1 MSREELTSQTT
12 ITVITATE
20 GPQHYWRELWR
31 FRELFILLA
40 WRDLLVRY
48 KQTVIGVAWA
58 VIRPLITVL
67 VFTVVFGNLAKLPS
81 GDTPYA
87 LFVFAGM
94 LPWQFF
100 STSLTEAGNSLV
112 TNANIVSKIYFPRLL
127 MPVASI
133 AVCLVDA
140 IIAGVLF
147 LGLMIWYGEMLSWKV
162 VFLPLFVMWLL
173 LITMGL
179 SVWVAAL
186 NVTYRDFRYLV
197 PFVVQ
202 LGMYISPVGFGTEI
216 IPEKWLWLFYLN
228 PMVGVIDGFRWSI
241 LGGNQTLNLMMMVP
255 SIILTFIFL
264 IPGLRFFRRK
274 EDSFADGI

>member
-1 MSREELTSQTT
+1 MSREELSSQTIT
-12 ITVITATE
+12 IISATD

-31 FRELFILLA
+31 FKELFVLLA

-48 KQTVIGVAWA
+48 KQTVIGIAWA

-67 VFTVVFGNLAKLPS
+67 VFTLVFGKLAKLPS
-81 GDTPYA
+81 GDSPYA

-100 STSLTEAGNSLV
+100 STALAEAGNSLV
-112 TNANIVSKIYFPRLL
+112 TNSSIVSKIYFPRLL
-127 MPVASI
+127 MPLASI
-133 AVCLVDA
+133 AVCFVDA
-140 IIAGVLF
+140 VIAGVIF
-147 LGLMIWYGEMLSWKV
+147 IGLMVWYGVIPGWQIL
-162 VFLPLFVMWLL
+162 FLPLFIIWLA
-173 LITMGL
+173 LITLGL

-186 NVTYRDFRYLV
+186 NVTYRDFRYLI

-202 LGMYISPVGFGTEI
+202 LGMYISPVGFGSEL

-228 PMVGVIDGFRWSI
+228 PMAGVIDGFRWSM
-241 LGGNQTLNLMMMVP
+241 LGGEQTLNLVVMVP
-255 SIILTFIFL
+255 SFILTFL
-264 IPGLRFFRRK
+264 LLVPGLRFFRKK